1 MQIRFFNS
9 LGLYESKINNQTTK
23 KEIRMNNSLTK
34 DTFQRSVTFGWCEPH
49 QIRRTEVSQLF
60 NNALKLKQK
69 EAELKRKA
77 GELLDIAN
85 KSALDATKYI
95 INFANRIKGEAEFVP
110 LWSIKTDSELQ
121 KTLDESPIFGD
132 PVQNLIGLKN
142 ISKFKMNN
150 PKYSE
155 ELNQQGA
162 GSLQIHTTII
172 LTEQAQ
178 RNLEKSDLSAE
189 DKKEVQEML
198 KIAKDKV
205 DETFGEGTY
214 NQLVK
219 ISSMGENPTL
229 EEKRESNRILKEID
243 SKARSFNFGEEF
255 NVRLKNL
262 VDRLHIKFHDE
273 HPHQHHHH
281 EHEHEHQHDNSIKI
295 IYHSHG
301 PNGEHIH
308 EHEHHHEHQH
318 EHQHRH
324 NH

>member
-1 MQIRFFNS
+1 MQIGFINKF
-9 LGLYESKINNQTTK
+9 GLYETKINNQSTK
-23 KEIRMNNSLTK
+23 KEMRMNNTLTQ
-34 DTFQRSVTFGWCEPH
+34 DTFQRSVNFGWCEPH
-49 QIRRTEVSQLF
+49 QVRRTEISQVF
-60 NNALKLKQK
+60 NKALRAKQQA
-69 EAELKRKA
+69 AELKKKT

-85 KSALDATKYI
+85 KSALEATKYI

-110 LWSIKTDSELQ
+110 LWSINTDSELQ
-121 KTLDESPIFGD
+121 ETLDESPIFGD

-142 ISKFKMNN
+142 ISKFEMNN

-162 GSLQIHTTII
+162 GSLQVHTTII
-172 LTEQAQ
+172 LAEQAQ

-189 DKKEVQEML
+189 DKKEVQEMIQ
-198 KIAKDKV
+198 IAKDKV

-219 ISSMGENPTL
+219 ISNMGQNPTL
-229 EEKRESNRILKEID
+229 EQKRESNRILKEID

-255 NVRLKNL
+255 NTRLQNL
-262 VDRLHIKFHDE
+262 VEKLHIKFHDE

-281 EHEHEHQHDNSIKI
+281 EHEHQHENSIKI

-308 EHEHHHEHQH
+308 EHEHEHQH
-318 EHQHRH
+318 QHQHRH